1 MLPYASDAWH
11 IITGF
16 NVGPLEYDL
25 DCFGPILSW
34 VMFPKISLSSTSWQ
48 VALEFSSQNSVF
60 KRIKTSAPRAGK
72 MAQWLIALVTIPWDP
87 NSIPSSTGCS
97 QLSVT
102 PVSKHLMPSGFCI
115 QCMHILDRQTDGHTH
130 THTQAKQSYMIDWF
144 KKLKKTKHLYSLGGS
159 SQFLSPEMSSRNL
172 PYSFN
177 VLGFFVVAVLFSA
190 APFSL
195 APILHKLQNFS
206 SMLFCLQLSL

>member
-1 MLPYASDAWH
+1 MWIKSRTSTSSSSNQASLKHRCSGLRIHLRKHFPQSMPMPPYASDAWH

-16 NVGPLEYDL
+16 NVGPLEYNL

-34 VMFPKISLSSTSWQ
+34 VMFPKIRLSSTSWQ

-60 KRIKTSAPRAGK
+60 KRITTSAPRAGK
-72 MAQWLIALVTIPWDP
+72 MAQWLIALVAIPWDP

-115 QCMHILDRQTDGHTH
+115 QCMHILDRQTDGHTNTH
-130 THTQAKQSYMIDWF
+130 THTYTYTGKTVIHDW
-144 KKLKKTKHLYSLGGS
+144 L
-159 SQFLSPEMSSRNL
+159 
-172 PYSFN
+172 
-177 VLGFFVVAVLFSA
+177 
-190 APFSL
+190 
-195 APILHKLQNFS
+195 I
-206 SMLFCLQLSL
+206 